1 MTEKK
6 RDKKKKKKKKKKE
19 KGKMNSLSKCLEEK
33 GSP

>member
-6 RDKKKKKKKKKKE
+6 RDKKKKEKKKE